1 MNKNMRKMGKRGSLE
16 VIQGIALSLGVMA
29 VTFAIVLTM
38 LGQLQTNTTDA
49 TAKAAIQNLTAY
61 TAQTVN
67 WVPIIVTVVIG
78 VAILGL
84 LFMVTKFG
92 GNTGGM

>member
-1 MNKNMRKMGKRGSLE
+1 MGKRGSLE